1 MNNDVVFVPIPSEIY
16 NEFVLRFGDAR
27 KDVAGTI
34 ESIVSDYLERTKNE
48 QYWGEQY
55 LATRSAER
63 MLDETADSFGD
74 PAKGYQ
80 WLTVFLPNG
89 TKLKMAYKGRDYYAE
104 VAHEKIMYEGESFSP
119 SGLANRIASGTAR
132 NAWCRAV
139 RARPLLPSDPS
150 CNGRR
155 SAAPRRRASRGA

>member
-1 MNNDVVFVPIPSEIY
+1 MDTNVVFVPIPSEIY

-34 ESIVSDYLERTKNE
+34 EYVVSDYLERTKDE

-55 LATRSAER
+55 LAARSAER
-63 MLDETADSFGD
+63 MLDETVDSYGD

-89 TKLKMAYKGRDYYAE
+89 TKLKMAYKGLDYYGG
-104 VAHEKIMYEGESFSP
+104 VVHQKVMYEDESFSP
-119 SGLANRIASGTAR
+119 SSLANRIASGTSR
-132 NAWCRAV
+132 NAWRDFWIK
-139 RARPLLPSDPS
+139 RPRDKEWVLADDI
-150 CNGRR
+150 RR
-155 SAAPRRRASRGA
+155 NRT